1 MRAEVR
7 ERTRELARARRYVA
21 ELTARFNRGAGHD
34 LPAMVEVVH
43 GRAEIIRRFQE
54 LQRNARNQFRACDAP
69 PYPAND
75 AAIVNT
81 MEVDQLRSG
90 LRFRILYDRT
100 ALDIPGRLADLEAGV
115 AAGEQARVTAIPL
128 KMTIFDDT
136 AAILPVRQPPDVESR
151 LIVHNPVLL
160 DALSALFEMYWD
172 RALPLHADSGLG
184 GDAVPTEAERRLL
197 VLLVGGLSDQEI
209 AAQLGVSDRTVRRV
223 MRAMMTRLDA
233 ATRFQ
238 AGYQAV
244 LRGWIAP

>member
-1 MRAEVR
+1 
-7 ERTRELARARRYVA
+7 
-21 ELTARFNRGAGHD
+21 
-34 LPAMVEVVH
+34 
-43 GRAEIIRRFQE
+43 FQE
-54 LQRNARNQFRACDAP
+54 LQRSARHQFRACDAP

-75 AAIVNT
+75 AAVVNT

-136 AAILPVRQPPDVESR
+136 AAILPVRQPPDVQTR
-151 LIVHNPVLL
+151 LLVRNPVLL

-172 RALPLHADSGLG
+172 RALPLHAESGE

-197 VLLVGGLSDQEI
+197 VLLVGGLSDGEI

-223 MRAMMTRLDA
+223 MRSMMARLDA